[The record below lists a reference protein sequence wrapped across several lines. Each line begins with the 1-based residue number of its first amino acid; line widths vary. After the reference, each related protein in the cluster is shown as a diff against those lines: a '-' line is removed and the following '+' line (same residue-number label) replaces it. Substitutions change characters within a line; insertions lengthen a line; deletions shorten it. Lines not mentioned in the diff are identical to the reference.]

1 MRPVWQD
8 EHDHFGEERMKTFL
22 ACFGAAHI
30 AATFIGA
37 FGFIDY
43 HLCIKGPGECRIEAA
58 HNIKG
63 DA

>member
-1 MRPVWQD
+1 
-8 EHDHFGEERMKTFL
+8 MKTFL